1 VHTETCRRD
10 LVNNN
15 KYIFGCMCAFSWYIK
30 DIIAIQKNAW
40 NGKLHDNELCFF
52 VFFFFLRNEQKS

>member
-1 VHTETCRRD
+1 MAIVLPEDGAVRTETCRRD

-30 DIIAIQKNAW
+30 DIIAVQKHAW
-40 NGKLHDNELCFF
+40 NGKLHDDELFF
-52 VFFFFLRNEQKS
+52 HPP